1 MENHLEVFSN
11 YLMFTFIRLE
21 EDSEKLVNFVTQ
33 QIDASQNELSR
44 SKLKI
49 ALGQLGEL
57 NKKLILEGQNF
68 HHLFYLLHD
77 IILKNQGKLLEVE
90 KHIQKINDPSLSKK
104 FETLVSVFENQ
115 ILPMEKDISKI
126 MQLIKN
132 IENLHSIDTKL
143 EGNRLISYLNQH
155 NKDTQ
160 ELCDKLSKEIEQF
173 DSEIAKTAQYDLSVQ
188 ELYNQFMVK

>member
-21 EDSEKLVNFVTQ
+21 EDSEKLINFATQ

-57 NKKLILEGQNF
+57 NKKLILEGQHF
-68 HHLFYLLHD
+68 HDLFYLLHD

-90 KHIQKINDPSLSKK
+90 KHIKKINDPSLSKK

-115 ILPMEKDISKI
+115 ILPLEKDISKI
-126 MQLIKN
+126 MELIKN

-173 DSEIAKTAQYDLSVQ
+173 DSKITKTAQYDLSVQ